1 MIRMLSHSG
10 WVNAETSDKEQLR
23 HMLVPPGASLPGWS
37 GHLPA
42 GPRPL
47 LPRRPTLSRVQG
59 HRGSGVSWSKSALW
73 SRSAFSILRGSPYAQ
88 HMARTPLVHSSFIH
102 SFIYSFNI
110 YLSNE
115 SQAPNSGDRVMNR
128 TDEDPDL
135 ITLMF

>member
-59 HRGSGVSWSKSALW
+59 HRGSSWPKC
-73 SRSAFSILRGSPYAQ
+73 SRIFFLLSCRGFS
-88 HMARTPLVHSSFIH
+88 
-102 SFIYSFNI
+102 
-110 YLSNE
+110 
-115 SQAPNSGDRVMNR
+115 
-128 TDEDPDL
+128 L
-135 ITLMF
+135 ITVHYLLCVLMSISIYFEYLKDLLPLKWLFHR